1 MLLLLGI
8 VACHNGDCGLRVAEI
23 DGLMRQ
29 VRRNKDE
36 VTGLVYDA
44 LLSPLSVTRLD
55 AALNYIDG
63 RLEALVAMRLGRPAR
78 GDHDLAMAARAI
90 PNTRHHLRADRFKS
104 ASAMFI
110 EVLPLINA
118 RAIALL
124 DNRRLLDQL
133 IALERRTSFGTGRDT
148 VGHPPG
154 SHDDLAVAVAG
165 AVMLAG
171 ARRPKSWTG
180 TYRCGY
186 APGPWMN
193 RLGGG
198 AMVRKPAR
206 EPLRLRTVRIAEK
219 DMAKYGI
226 KTLP

>member
-1 MLLLLGI
+1 MADSKPLWL
-8 VACHNGDCGLRVAEI
+8 CGLADPPGGI
-23 DGLMRQ
+23 
-29 VRRNKDE
+29 
-36 VTGLVYDA
+36 TT
-44 LLSPLSVTRLD
+44 LLWPQERFRTRGIIYEPTD
-55 AALNYIDG
+55 
-63 RLEALVAMRLGRPAR
+63 
-78 GDHDLAMAARAI
+78 
-90 PNTRHHLRADRFKS
+90 KS